1 MQAHAPDSHGH
12 APAAH
17 DAHGH
22 AAPGHAASAQG
33 ARDPSFGAWLGA
45 TLLLLAGLLF
55 TFAWPA
61 RHSAGDPP
69 GHDAPA
75 HEPAAAP
82 DARTEQQ
89 RIAEVF
95 GIMAG
100 HGFAD
105 DSVPPEVTLEV
116 EHMIRHVA
124 ESDATFTIALHEKTA
139 GETALWLT
147 DRWQRMRGEV
157 YSGEAFLIR
166 ALGRKLIDDKVHR
179 IRFADG
185 TDRPLRAWMQ
195 EKLDAFR
202 KAGWK

>member
-1 MQAHAPDSHGH
+1 MQAHAPDAHGH

-22 AAPGHAASAQG
+22 AAPACGPC
-33 ARDPSFGAWLGA
+33 DPTFGAWLGA

-69 GHDAPA
+69 GHDAPGHDAQA
-75 HEPAAAP
+75 HEPATPP
-82 DARTEQQ
+82 DTRTEQQ

-95 GIMAG
+95 GLMAG

-105 DSVPPEVTLEV
+105 DTVPPEVTLEV

-124 ESDATFTIALHEKTA
+124 ESGAAFTIALQPKTA
-139 GETALWLT
+139 GEVALWLT
-147 DRWQRMRGEV
+147 ERWQRMRGEV
-157 YSGEAFLIR
+157 YSGEAFLNR

-179 IRFADG
+179 ILLPDG

>member
-12 APAAH
+12 APQAH

-22 AAPGHAASAQG
+22 AAPACGPC
-33 ARDPSFGAWLGA
+33 DPSFGYWLGA

-61 RHSAGDPP
+61 RHSAGA
-69 GHDAPA
+69 APA
-75 HEPAAAP
+75 HAAPHAAAAAAP
-82 DARTEQQ
+82 DERTEQQ
-89 RIAEVF
+89 RIAEVI
-95 GIMAG
+95 GLMSG

-105 DSVPPEVTLEV
+105 DSVPPEVSLDV
-116 EHMIRHVA
+116 EHMIRQVA
-124 ESDATFTIALHEKTA
+124 ESDASFTIALQDKTA

-147 DRWQRMRGEV
+147 GHWQRLHGQV

-179 IRFADG
+179 IRFKDG
-185 TDRPLRAWMQ
+185 TDRPLRAWLQ
-195 EKLDAFR
+195 ERLAAFR
-202 KAGWK
+202 EAGRK